1 MVLVWQE
8 KGGVSHSLAA
18 ALMQPAFLEK
28 PLEQQGLDGLL
39 SFQRQISTPA
49 PGPGV
54 GAEAAHSE
62 PQLAPLDFD
71 DTAEVDDEN
80 KERFVRRWLFHRLVA
95 SIQQQAIAFREG
107 VCEVVPPYLL
117 GLLDAAELKRTW
129 GGFELDDDQ
138 LCTLRQHTFVAHEAA
153 ALAKLLWLWL
163 EAIEPAL
170 CCRLTVQGGCS
181 HPRFSPDGACG
192 SRVSSEWP

>member
-1 MVLVWQE
+1 
-8 KGGVSHSLAA
+8 
-18 ALMQPAFLEK
+18 MQPAFLEK

-54 GAEAAHSE
+54 REAATHRE
-62 PQLAPLDFD
+62 PQPAPLDFD

-80 KERFVRRWLFHRLVA
+80 KERFVQRWLSNRLVA
-95 SIQQQAIAFREG
+95 SIKQQAAAFREG

-117 GLLDAAELKRTW
+117 ALLDAAELKRTW

-138 LCTLRQHTFVAHEAA
+138 LGTLREHTYVGREAA
-153 ALAKLLWLWL
+153 ALAPLLWSWL
-163 EAIEPAL
+163 EGIEPSQRADVL
-170 CCRLTVQGGCS
+170 LFATGSARL
-181 HPRFSPDGACG
+181 PDA
-192 SRVSSEWP
+192 S